1 MFFFCI
7 LVLFRPPEKC
17 PKKLYDEGFDHPA
30 LEWQGLDRWQTSYDT
45 PKFWMGLTH
54 ENDLSPYTSTSYF
67 KIDKGKLVG
76 RDIGDGS
83 RPKNSVFLK
92 TQEIDVE
99 DLEEITVFVDIWK
112 EGI

>member
-1 MFFFCI
+1 M
-7 LVLFRPPEKC
+7 VLFRPPEKC
-17 PKKLYDEGFDHPA
+17 AKKLYDEGFDNPV
-30 LEWQGLDRWQTSYDT
+30 LEWRGLDRWRTSFHT

-54 ENDLSPYTSTSYF
+54 KNDLSLYTSKSYF
-67 KIDKGKLVG
+67 KIDNGKLVA
-76 RDIGDGS
+76 RNIGDSS

-112 EGI
+112 QGT